1 MKVYTHSV
9 STKGSLGIPG
19 NGKGIFGVRPLNWS
33 LRFKGG
39 WSNDKVKK
47 IFYAKE
53 TACMKNPEAGHSGRH
68 LGPHRSPVGTRERKG
83 TDTG

>member
-1 MKVYTHSV
+1 MGKA
-9 STKGSLGIPG
+9 SLG
-19 NGKGIFGVRPLNWS
+19 VTPLNWS

-39 WSNDKVKK
+39 RSNDKGRK

-53 TACMKNPEAGHSGRH
+53 TACMKNPEAGYSGRY
-68 LGPHRSPVGTRERKG
+68 LGPHRSPVVMRERKG